1 MARLAQQEQT
11 SRGREWNVGTSIFD
25 FDRPPFFHRSALDQ
39 LKMEKRTTDLD
50 TYSQFCASP
59 SLPDAG
65 TPNSQPTS
73 PLSFNLRAIP
83 PL

>member
-1 MARLAQQEQT
+1 MARLAREEQT
-11 SRGREWNVGTSIFD
+11 SREREWNVGTSIFD

-50 TYSQFCASP
+50 TLLTVLWGAA
-59 SLPDAG
+59 LLDAG

-73 PLSFNLRAIP
+73 PLSFNPGAIP